1 MRKFLYILLFAI
13 ITFGLSSCN
22 LTEKKNT
29 PIAQKGIID
38 LRDWNFQK
46 NGNINLA
53 GEWEFYWEKF
63 YSYNNF
69 INNNQIIQPKYVKI
83 GTLWN
88 SLFKNDYPRQG
99 FGTYR
104 LKILLNDTSSF
115 FSIFL
120 NEAPISASRIYIN
133 NEFIGSNGKISANP
147 EIYKPSFLIE
157 IKPFKG
163 DSILNLIIQV
173 ANYEHNRSGG
183 TFSNPV
189 LGNAHSITFYKKKY
203 YIFNLLII
211 GGIIIV
217 MIYHFALF
225 LLIPRQKNNLYL
237 SLLSFFVILYF
248 STLFYLQYFIDDFQL
263 VRQIRMSAW
272 FFSVPVFAFFV
283 NSIFN
288 IKNSNKFIG
297 IFTFVS
303 VLSLVLF
310 FLKVEYILYFYLLVS
325 LITAVYVLII
335 ASINLYKKH
344 FDSKVFFLGILFIS
358 LAVIYDTLIFMQ
370 IIHTT
375 SLLPLGFFLFLLSQ
389 SYILVHRFAETY
401 KVNSKLSM
409 QLLDA
414 NKNLENLV
422 LKRTKKIEEQNI
434 RLAELN
440 ATKDRFFGIIAHNLR
455 GPVGNW
461 ASSLALLIDTYDRL
475 DDKTKLELIT
485 SLKSSTDKTFHL
497 LENLLIWS
505 RIQRG
510 IITFSPQQVLLK
522 ELIDEHIEIL
532 KPSANLKNINLT
544 INSDESLT
552 VYCDVYMMNNVLRNL
567 LSNAIKFT
575 PESGSVNISTKKNHE
590 FVELI
595 VSDTGIGMDKS
606 MIDRLFKIEQNILS
620 KGTKGET
627 GSGLGLILCKE
638 FIDRHQGYLDIHSET
653 GKGTTVTVKLP
664 HRS

>member
-1 MRKFLYILLFAI
+1 MFIILFGI

-22 LTEKKNT
+22 LTDKKT
-29 PIAQKGIID
+29 VPTAQRGIID
-38 LRDWNFQK
+38 LRAWDFQK
-46 NGNINLA
+46 KGTIDLT
-53 GEWEFYWEKF
+53 GEWEFYWKNF
-63 YSYNNF
+63 YSYHDFVNNK
-69 INNNQIIQPKYVKI
+69 QIAQPDYLQI

-88 SLFKNDYPRQG
+88 SLFKNKYPRQG

-133 NEFIGSNGKISANP
+133 NELIGSNGKLSDNS
-147 EIYKPSFLIE
+147 ERYEPSFLID

-163 DSILNLIIQV
+163 DSVLNLIIQV

-183 TFSNPV
+183 IFYNPV
-189 LGNAHSITFYKKKY
+189 FGNVQNIVFYKQKY
-203 YIFNLLII
+203 FVTNLLLL

-217 MIYHFALF
+217 MLYHFALF
-225 LLIPRQKNNLYL
+225 LLIPQQKSNFYL
-237 SLLSFFVILYF
+237 SLLSFFVFLYF
-248 STLFYLQYFIDDFQL
+248 STLFYLQYFINDFQL
-263 VRQIRMSAW
+263 VRHIRMSAW
-272 FFSVPVFAFFV
+272 FFAVPVLAFFV

-297 IFTFVS
+297 IFTFLS
-303 VLSLVLF
+303 IFSLVLF
-310 FLKVEYILYFYLLVS
+310 FLKVEYILYFYLIVS

-335 ASINLYKKH
+335 AFVNLYKKY
-344 FDSKVFFLGILFIS
+344 FDAKVFFLGILLVS
-358 LAVIYDTLIFMQ
+358 LSSIYDTLIYMQ

-389 SYILVHRFAETY
+389 SYILVHRFANTY
-401 KVNSKLSM
+401 KINKELSIQLVN
-409 QLLDA
+409 A
-414 NKNLENLV
+414 NKNLEKIV
-422 LKRTKKIEEQNI
+422 LERTKKIEEQNV

-440 ATKDRFFGIIAHNLR
+440 ATKDHFFGIIAHNLR

-461 ASSLALLIDTYDRL
+461 TSSLGLLIDTYDRL
-475 DDKTKLELIT
+475 NDETKLELIT

-510 IITFSPQQVLLK
+510 IITYSPQKVLFQ
-522 ELIDEHIEIL
+522 ELIDESIEFV
-532 KPSANLKNINLT
+532 KPSADFKNISIS
-544 INSDESLT
+544 INNEKDLRI
-552 VYCDVYMMNNVLRNL
+552 YCDVYMMNNILRNL

-575 PESGSVNISTKKNHE
+575 PENGSISVSTHKNNE
-590 FVELI
+590 YVELTI
-595 VSDTGIGMDKS
+595 SDTGIGINPKV
-606 MIDRLFKIEQNILS
+606 IHKLFKIEQNILS

-638 FIDRHQGYLDIHSET
+638 FIDRHKGYINIHSEP
-653 GKGTTVTVKLP
+653 GKGTTVSVKFP
-664 HRS
+664 HRHSTDL